1 VAADDHHLAL
11 DLDVVAARRDHLA
24 APHSGGEI
32 EERRVVAF
40 AGQSAGVGLR
50 LNDPEQRSQFVI
62 GARLR
67 NPLLFELREEDQ
79 VNNVVT
85 KYGSKEIKITFR
97 DRDEF
102 KALTEQPGRN

>member
-1 VAADDHHLAL
+1 
-11 DLDVVAARRDHLA
+11 VAARRDQLA

-32 EERRVVAF
+32 EERQRVVAF
-40 AGQSAGVGLR
+40 AGQTSGVGLR

-67 NPLLFELREEDQ
+67 NPLLFELREEDH
-79 VNNVVT
+79 VNNAVT
-85 KYGSKEIKITFR
+85 KYGSKEIKIAFR

-102 KALTEQPGRN
+102 KALTKQPGRN

>member
-1 VAADDHHLAL
+1 M
-11 DLDVVAARRDHLA
+11 AARRDQLA

-32 EERRVVAF
+32 EERQRVVAF
-40 AGQSAGVGLR
+40 AGQTSGVGLR

-67 NPLLFELREEDQ
+67 NPLLFELREEDH
-79 VNNVVT
+79 VNNAVT
-85 KYGSKEIKITFR
+85 KYGSKEIKIAFR

-102 KALTEQPGRN
+102 KTLTEQPGRN